1 MTSTGLMAEAIQLL
15 LLSPLS
21 TFSVLVWLAALLL
34 HALSPRLEPRGSRPR
49 LVARES
55 DFSRFLAT
63 AIPALTQAYAPPPW
77 ARHPTIQSLLAATV
91 LRRSTEVPFFRT
103 HLQLR
108 DRGLVAL
115 DWAGSTPSAQPANP
129 DEVLLIV
136 LVLPDLGRDPCS
148 VGDTCRAILARGMRA
163 VVLTQRGHAGCPLTT
178 PRLQAY
184 GDPGDL
190 RQVVRFLR
198 AHYGR
203 CRVAV
208 LGIGTGA
215 DLLLA
220 YLGDT
225 GSSSGLLAAVA
236 ISPLYEPEKLLEQS
250 PWPIG
255 VLRRRALQRIVAEH
269 GGVLCRTGYS
279 SNSTSGA
286 ATAVDV
292 EGALSSTSWQD
303 LEQKVLWPACG
314 ANSASQYWERNAPL
328 RDADDIATPLLC
340 VSSADDPAVPEW
352 ALPMD
357 IFQIDPQLLLLLT
370 EHGGHGGFVAGLG
383 SSSPTAPRSWADGV
397 ALDFIAA
404 TLDFTSRDG
413 RLRKCATR

>member
-1 MTSTGLMAEAIQLL
+1 MLNKLQGQHGRDTETGNTGTAFPAPRLDHVQCCSSMTLCSVVFKRSVQTLRDSWRRQFNFFSCPRCPP
-15 LLSPLS
+15 SPCS
-21 TFSVLVWLAALLL
+21 CGWPALLL

-63 AIPALTQAYAPPPW
+63 AIPALTQAYAPPAW

-163 VVLTQRGHAGCPLTT
+163 V
-178 PRLQAY
+178 AY

-190 RQVVRFLR
+190 RQAVRFLR

-255 VLRRRALQRIVAEH
+255 VLRRRALQRVVAEH
-269 GGVLCRTGYS
+269 GGVLCRAGYS
-279 SNSTSGA
+279 SSSA
-286 ATAVDV
+286 ASAAAVDV
-292 EGALSSTSWQD
+292 EGALSATSWMD
-303 LEQKVLWPACG
+303 VEQKVLWPACG
-314 ANSASQYWERNAPL
+314 A
-328 RDADDIATPLLC
+328 
-340 VSSADDPAVPEW
+340 SSAAQ
-352 ALPMD
+352 L
-357 IFQIDPQLLLLLT
+357 IPQLLLLLT

>member
-1 MTSTGLMAEAIQLL
+1 MTETGPMAEAIQLL

-21 TFSVLVWLAALLL
+21 TFSVLVWLAALVL
-34 HALSPRLEPRGSRPR
+34 HVLSPRLEPRGSRPR

-55 DFSRFLAT
+55 DFSRFLST

-77 ARHPTIQSLLAATV
+77 ARHPTVQSLLAATV
-91 LRRSTEVPFFRT
+91 LRRSTDVPFFRT

-129 DEVLLIV
+129 DELLLIV

-148 VGDTCRAILARGMRA
+148 VGDTCRAILARGMRP

-190 RQVVRFLR
+190 RQAVRFLR

-208 LGIGTGA
+208 LGFGTGA

-236 ISPLYEPEKLLEQS
+236 VSPLYEPEKLLEQS

-255 VLRRRALQRIVAEH
+255 VLRRRALQRVVSEH
-269 GGVLCRTGYS
+269 CGVLCRAEVS
-279 SNSTSGA
+279 P
-286 ATAVDV
+286 VDV
-292 EGALSSTSWQD
+292 DGALSASSWQD
-303 LEQKVLWPACG
+303 VEQKVLWPACG
-314 ANSASQYWERNAPL
+314 ATSAAQYWERNAPL
-328 RDADDIATPLLC
+328 RDADDMATPLLC

-357 IFQIDPQLLLLLT
+357 IFQSDPQLLLLLT
-370 EHGGHGGFVAGLG
+370 EHGGHCGFVAGLG
-383 SSSPTAPRSWADGV
+383 CSSPTVPRSWADGV

-404 TLDFTSRDG
+404 TLDFTTRDG
-413 RLRKCATR
+413 PLRKCATR